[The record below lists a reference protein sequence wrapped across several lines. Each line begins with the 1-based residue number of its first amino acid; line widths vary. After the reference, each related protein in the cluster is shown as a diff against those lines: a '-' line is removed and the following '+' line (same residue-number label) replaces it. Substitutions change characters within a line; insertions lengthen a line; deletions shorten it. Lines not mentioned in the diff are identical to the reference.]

1 MEQMVE
7 SKFDALESSLLA
19 ALDETENPACRRY
32 VRESLQLLMALEQ
45 EVEGVDTGTNAGGGR
60 GDARIQ
66 Q

>member
-7 SKFDALESSLLA
+7 SKIEALESSLLA
-19 ALDETENPACRRY
+19 ALDETENPASRRY
-32 VRESLQLLMALEQ
+32 VRESLQLLLALEQ
-45 EVEGVDTGTNAGGGR
+45 EVEGVDAGTNAGGGR